1 MSNLIYLI
9 KMRHIQN
16 PKLLQLI
23 IFLLFLFSGIIIMD
37 KYETE
42 VKLSKTITILDAVQ
56 SENEELKAKINELEK
71 QISN

>member
-1 MSNLIYLI
+1 
-9 KMRHIQN
+9 MRHIQN

-23 IFLLFLFSGIIIMD
+23 IFLLLLFSGIIIMD

-42 VKLSKTITILDAVQ
+42 VKLAKTITILDVVQ
-56 SENEELKAKINELEK
+56 SENEELKAMINELEK

>member
-1 MSNLIYLI
+1 
-9 KMRHIQN
+9 MRHIQN

-23 IFLLFLFSGIIIMD
+23 IFLLLLFSGIIIMD

-42 VKLSKTITILDAVQ
+42 VKLSKTITILDVVQ

>member
-1 MSNLIYLI
+1 
-9 KMRHIQN
+9 MRHIQN

-42 VKLSKTITILDAVQ
+42 VKLSKTITILDVVQ

>member
-1 MSNLIYLI
+1 
-9 KMRHIQN
+9 
-16 PKLLQLI
+16 
-23 IFLLFLFSGIIIMD
+23 MD
-37 KYETE
+37 KNPTE

>member
-1 MSNLIYLI
+1 
-9 KMRHIQN
+9 MRHIQN

-23 IFLLFLFSGIIIMD
+23 IFLLLLLSGIIIMD

-42 VKLSKTITILDAVQ
+42 VKLSKTITILDVVQ

>member
-1 MSNLIYLI
+1 
-9 KMRHIQN
+9 MRHIQN

-23 IFLLFLFSGIIIMD
+23 IFLLLLFSGIIIMD

>member
-1 MSNLIYLI
+1 
-9 KMRHIQN
+9 MRHIQN

-23 IFLLFLFSGIIIMD
+23 IFLLLLFSGIIIMD

-42 VKLSKTITILDAVQ
+42 VKLSKTITILDVVQ
-56 SENEELKAKINELEK
+56 SENEELKVKINELEK

>member
-1 MSNLIYLI
+1 
-9 KMRHIQN
+9 MRHIQN

-23 IFLLFLFSGIIIMD
+23 IFLLLLFSGIIIMD
-37 KYETE
+37 RYETE
-42 VKLSKTITILDAVQ
+42 VKLSKTITILDVVQ

>member
-1 MSNLIYLI
+1 
-9 KMRHIQN
+9 MRHIQN

-71 QISN
+71 QISNKKSDVK

>member
-1 MSNLIYLI
+1 
-9 KMRHIQN
+9 MRHIQN

-23 IFLLFLFSGIIIMD
+23 IFLLFLFSGIVIMD

-56 SENEELKAKINELEK
+56 TENEELKVKVNELEK

>member
-1 MSNLIYLI
+1 
-9 KMRHIQN
+9 MRHIQN

>member
-1 MSNLIYLI
+1 
-9 KMRHIQN
+9 MRHIQN

-23 IFLLFLFSGIIIMD
+23 IFLLLLFSGIIIMD

-56 SENEELKAKINELEK
+56 LENEELKAKINELEK

>member
-1 MSNLIYLI
+1 
-9 KMRHIQN
+9 MRHIQN

-23 IFLLFLFSGIIIMD
+23 IFLLLLFSGIIIMD

-42 VKLSKTITILDAVQ
+42 VKLSKTITILDVVQ
-56 SENEELKAKINELEK
+56 SENEELKAMINELEK

>member
-1 MSNLIYLI
+1 
-9 KMRHIQN
+9 MRHIQN

-23 IFLLFLFSGIIIMD
+23 IFLLLLFSGIIIMD

-42 VKLSKTITILDAVQ
+42 VKLSKTITMLDVVQ

>member
-1 MSNLIYLI
+1 
-9 KMRHIQN
+9 MRHIQN

-23 IFLLFLFSGIIIMD
+23 IFLLLLFSGIIIMD

-56 SENEELKAKINELEK
+56 SENEELKTKINELEK

>member
-1 MSNLIYLI
+1 
-9 KMRHIQN
+9 MRHIQN

-23 IFLLFLFSGIIIMD
+23 IFLLLLFSGIIIMD

-56 SENEELKAKINELEK
+56 LENEELKTKINELEK